1 MILTLNNTDTSFP
14 RRGNGLIGFERS
26 AWLAGSPGLWAGLS
40 LGFVSFSNSG
50 EGGAGRSGWVLCF
63 GFFSSLT
70 SLRCFEL
77 PSYRRHTTLE
87 EEFLPG
93 EAE

>member
-14 RRGNGLIGFERS
+14 RGGNGFVRFERS
-26 AWLAGSPGLWAGLS
+26 AWLAYSPGLGAGLS

-63 GFFSSLT
+63 VLFF
-70 SLRCFEL
+70 
-77 PSYRRHTTLE
+77 
-87 EEFLPG
+87 FLSHFP
-93 EAE
+93 AVF